1 MIADAPTLQTML
13 PPVMLSC
20 AAVAALVFSDIKQIR
35 AGRYLCKPLAAAA
48 FVWLA
53 IILDAP
59 ATGYGSWLLA
69 GLLCCLSGG
78 PAANARQRAQFP
90 GRPGGVSLRPSAIRS
105 GLSAPAR
112 QPVGDW
118 RRPALPAMVLLV
130 FATRWLAPHLQRD
143 MKAPVALYTLVITV
157 MLLCAGLSA
166 GHPAAT
172 LIIMGAWGFAIS
184 DLAVARQQF
193 AQPSWLNGAWGTPLY
208 FLSQMLLAG
217 SAAFA

>member
-1 MIADAPTLQTML
+1 MIADAPTLQTLL

-20 AAVAALVFSDIKQIR
+20 VAVAALVFSDIKQMR

-59 ATGYGSWLLA
+59 ATAYGSWLLA
-69 GLLCCLSGG
+69 GLICCL
-78 PAANARQRAQFP
+78 
-90 GRPGGVSLRPSAIRS
+90 
-105 GLSAPAR
+105 
-112 QPVGDW
+112 VGDLLLMPDSERSFLAGLVAFLCGHLLYAVAFLHLPANLW
-118 RRPALPAMVLLV
+118 GLVATSLPALVLLV
-130 FATRWLAPHLQRD
+130 FATRWLAPHVQRD
-143 MKAPVALYTLVITV
+143 MKGPVALYTLVITA

-172 LIIMGAWGFAIS
+172 LIIVGAWGFAIS